1 MQDLRVIRERY
12 SCYSKWSK
20 VVNMVNMKK
29 NQQKERKIDNMYIQ
43 KMKHKI
49 PLLLFDAGRT
59 KKNGKYINVIT
70 ENHKTAKKNY
80 LK

>member
-1 MQDLRVIRERY
+1 
-12 SCYSKWSK
+12 
-20 VVNMVNMKK
+20 
-29 NQQKERKIDNMYIQ
+29 MYIQ

-59 KKNGKYINVIT
+59 KKMESILMLSQ
-70 ENHKTAKKNY
+70 KTIKPQKNY